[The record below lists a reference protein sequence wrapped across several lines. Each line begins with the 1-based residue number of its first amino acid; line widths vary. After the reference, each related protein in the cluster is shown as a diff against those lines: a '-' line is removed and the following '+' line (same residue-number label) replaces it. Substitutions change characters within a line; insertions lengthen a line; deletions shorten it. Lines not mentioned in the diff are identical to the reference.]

1 MPDIPDWQKYLPGSE
16 RYALSDLGELAAR
29 LGSPLR
35 FDRRGEVLWYDQFD
49 HGLAFWTTAAY
60 GIGGSVKISVA
71 DTFMSPYATLLTAG
85 SSSLKVAELSKS
97 IQQASLGK
105 WGFEIAVSFLSD
117 WDYFEIVITIRD
129 GVDFYIASVRL
140 SFTDTELQYSDSAGV
155 FQKVADLLTLQTSPP
170 TYQILKLV
178 FDLSTPE
185 YRHIRLGP
193 TEYDLSGV
201 AMKKTAGSSS
211 AQFWARIRLKGRAG
225 ENDTAQLGHVI
236 FTGNE
241 P

>member
-1 MPDIPDWQKYLPGSE
+1 MPDTPDWQRYLPGSE

-49 HGLAFWTTAAY
+49 HGLAPWTSASFGT
-60 GIGGSVKISVA
+60 GGAVKISIV
-71 DTFMSPYATLLTAG
+71 DTFMSPYAALLTAG
-85 SSSLKVAELSKS
+85 SSSLRAADLSKS

-105 WGFEIAVSFLSD
+105 WGFEVAVAFLSD

-129 GVDFYIASVRL
+129 GVDFYVATVRL
-140 SFTDTELQYSDSAGV
+140 SLTDNELQYSDSAGV
-155 FQKVADLLTLQTSPP
+155 FQKVDDLLDLTTSPP

-185 YRHIRLGP
+185 YSHIRLGP
-193 TEYDLSGV
+193 TEYSLSGI

-225 ENDTAQLGHVI
+225 ENDTAQVGHVI

>member
-1 MPDIPDWQKYLPGSE
+1 MPDTPDWQKYLPGSE

-49 HGLAFWTTAAY
+49 HGLSPWTSAAFGT
-60 GIGGSVKISVA
+60 GGSVAISTT
-71 DTFMSPYATLLTAG
+71 DTFMSANAALLTAG
-85 SSSLKVAELSKS
+85 SSSLRAADLSKS

-105 WGFEIAVSFLSD
+105 WGVEVAVAFLSD
-117 WDYFEIVITIRD
+117 WDYFELVITIRD
-129 GVDFYIASVRL
+129 GVDFWVATVRL
-140 SFTDTELQYSDSAGV
+140 SLTDNELQYGLSGGG
-155 FQKVADLLTLQTSPP
+155 FQKVDDLLDLTSDPP
-170 TYQILKLV
+170 IYQIIKLV
-178 FDLSTPE
+178 FDLTTSE
-185 YRHIRLGP
+185 YVHIRLGP

-201 AMKKTAGSSS
+201 ALNSSAGSTK
-211 AQFWARIRLKGRAG
+211 AQFWTRIRLKGRAG
-225 ENDTAQLGHVI
+225 ENDTCQLGHVI